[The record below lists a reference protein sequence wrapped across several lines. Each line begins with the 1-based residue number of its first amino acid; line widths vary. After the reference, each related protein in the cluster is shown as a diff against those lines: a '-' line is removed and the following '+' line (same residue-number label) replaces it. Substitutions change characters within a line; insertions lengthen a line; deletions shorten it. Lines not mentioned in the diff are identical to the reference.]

1 MTGCKSYEPKQCIPV
16 INDVRDEK
24 FAGETEDGALEE
36 FSGLPKIWKNPERLS
51 IPSDYSLLL
60 SSLSREIH
68 MESNFSE
75 TLLVLK
81 TMKNRKNSPEKTIDK
96 MFEFL
101 LTQILREETRRKCFP
116 CGCVQKMYI
125 ELYTENSNTRL
136 IGALNS
142 LITGKLAD
150 LDPVVKRLF
159 LEMQQIRPIEYY
171 EYYIE
176 LLGEL
181 QMCSVIDK
189 TDEKQLP
196 RVIQLIGLLSELKL
210 EDVPKACGKLYYLM
224 GTMKGDGK
232 KKSSVMD
239 NAVKSKLLPKIF
251 DSIVLSAGGSKI
263 LNLSRNSVHK
273 MVELVINEKYSYAE
287 QATISFAPL
296 QFLNRIFQEFEIWEK
311 SWAALKNRLD
321 SFKMSNPQAPIVFLY
336 FLSLIYRNDQSLIGC
351 LVEFLELQYHQ
362 NSENSEIKKTILI
375 LLEIMESLGDSA
387 PSINQ
392 YFKENHPKNRL
403 LLDES
408 EELEIV
414 LDHFQNFSNAE
425 INQFLAKK
433 SFSNSEFSI
442 LIDKL
447 KDDLNFS
454 ITSDTFW
461 RILLEKID
469 ENSMIFIENQLKML
483 INRQDRKS
491 IQTKIE
497 QIFRKILKN
506 FEEKSTK
513 KLELVS
519 LKFPK
524 ILLDFNDE
532 QWRLMPPTTTI
543 SLVSTLIFGF
553 SAIFEG
559 NESQITC
566 LLQQLLS
573 KITASPPIS
582 NSNPLKILEE
592 IIEKIREN
600 RFPGSLEI
608 GFLKEI
614 YDENPENLQKKERIL
629 QISAILFE
637 KLAAK
642 LQRSGDTNGKAP
654 FCQISTIIDDYLKK
668 VGRRENEIIQNFEIL
683 QTISLKTMRGYV
695 LMWTEKW
702 NWLFVSRKIWTILST
717 AKTMDSEFLKEL
729 MEVLNQNQ
737 ALLSKLRSTNKEFVQ
752 LEQPL

>member
-1 MTGCKSYEPKQCIPV
+1 
-16 INDVRDEK
+16 
-24 FAGETEDGALEE
+24 
-36 FSGLPKIWKNPERLS
+36 
-51 IPSDYSLLL
+51 
-60 SSLSREIH
+60 
-68 MESNFSE
+68 
-75 TLLVLK
+75 
-81 TMKNRKNSPEKTIDK
+81 
-96 MFEFL
+96 
-101 LTQILREETRRKCFP
+101 
-116 CGCVQKMYI
+116 MYI

-210 EDVPKACGKLYYLM
+210 QDVPKACGKLYYLM

-251 DSIVLSAGGSKI
+251 DSIILSAGGSKI

-362 NSENSEIKKTILI
+362 NSENSEIK
-375 LLEIMESLGDSA
+375 
-387 PSINQ
+387 
-392 YFKENHPKNRL
+392 
-403 LLDES
+403 
-408 EELEIV
+408 
-414 LDHFQNFSNAE
+414 NFSNAE

-433 SFSNSEFSI
+433 SFCNSEFSI

-513 KLELVS
+513 KLELVL

-524 ILLDFNDE
+524 ILFDFNDE

-543 SLVSTLIFGF
+543 SL
-553 SAIFEG
+553 
-559 NESQITC
+559 
-566 LLQQLLS
+566 
-573 KITASPPIS
+573 
-582 NSNPLKILEE
+582 
-592 IIEKIREN
+592 
-600 RFPGSLEI
+600 
-608 GFLKEI
+608 
-614 YDENPENLQKKERIL
+614 KKERIL

-637 KLAAK
+637 KLAAE

-668 VGRRENEIIQNFEIL
+668 ILYVIDRVFERQLRCKESNEIM
-683 QTISLKTMRGYV
+683 SLKLWLILFFMRETSKFVESHPDKTPEDASLQYAKIISTWQEGDEIRRALDV
-695 LMWTEKW
+695 LLRNAVAAFPYKHSLLHETLLKALGRTPVGQRPSAYEYIVQS
-702 NWLFVSRKIWTILST
+702 LFGQRIAAVCQFCTVCGHPGAKKRCPQCKLAYCSQECQKFDWTIHKKVCS
-717 AKTMDSEFLKEL
+717 SLKG
-729 MEVLNQNQ
+729 NQEISADDGHMMPLDQ
-737 ALLSKLRSTNKEFVQ
+737 IQDQISKIDI
-752 LEQPL
+752 